1 MTDSVT
7 SRIYDSGY
15 RRYDGPR
22 LGAGHTA
29 RALVAH
35 TLQRIFGL
43 HRPARAKVLPFLI
56 AVIAFLPPAVFVGL
70 TAFLPKQLSRSALP
84 KYGDFYGFI
93 SAVVLLFVMFVA
105 PEALCPDRRS
115 GVLSLYLAAPL
126 TRGRYLLAKATAVGS
141 ALLVVTVGPP
151 LLLLI
156 GLSLQS
162 AGPHGPG
169 GVALVLVRI
178 LGSGVVLSTSYTAL
192 SLAASS
198 LTDRRAV
205 AAAGTFIFVQA
216 TNAVVAVFVFG
227 LHGPRWLLALSVS
240 RAPFELTRRI
250 HGERPLENFH
260 LGTLPMVIGVAGWA
274 TAASLVA
281 WNRYRTLQVTR

>member
-1 MTDSVT
+1 MT

-22 LGAGHTA
+22 LGAGHAT

-43 HRPARAKVLPFLI
+43 HRPARTKVLPVLITLI
-56 AVIAFLPPAVFVGL
+56 AYLPPAVFVGL
-70 TAFLPKQLSRSALP
+70 AAFLPRELANEALP
-84 KYGDFYGFI
+84 TYGDIYMFI

-126 TRGRYLLAKATAVGS
+126 TRARYLLAKAAAIAA

-162 AGPHGPG
+162 AGPEGPG
-169 GVALVLVRI
+169 GLALALVRI
-178 LGSGVVLSTSYTAL
+178 LGAGIVLTAFFTAL
-192 SLAASS
+192 SIAVSS

-216 TNAVVAVFVFG
+216 TNAVAGVLVFG
-227 LHGPRWLLALSVS
+227 LNAPDWLLSLGLGQ
-240 RAPFELTRRI
+240 APFDLARQI
-250 HGERPLENFH
+250 HGERPPPNSDDPVASIV
-260 LGTLPMVIGVAGWA
+260 TLLIAAALWTAAGVA
-274 TAASLVA
+274 VA
-281 WNRYRTLQVTR
+281 WRRYRALQVTR

>member
-1 MTDSVT
+1 MST

-22 LGAGHTA
+22 LGAGHAT

-43 HRPARAKVLPFLI
+43 HRPARTKVLPMLI
-56 AVIAFLPPAVFVGL
+56 TVIAYVPPAVFVGL
-70 TAFLPKQLSRSALP
+70 AAFLPKELANQALP
-84 KYGDFYGFI
+84 TYGDIYGFI
-93 SAVVLLFVMFVA
+93 SAVILLFVMFVA

-126 TRGRYLLAKATAVGS
+126 TRARYLAAKAAAIGI
-141 ALLVVTVGPP
+141 ALLFVTVGPP

-162 AGPHGPG
+162 AGPKGPG
-169 GVALVLVRI
+169 GVALALFRI
-178 LGSGVVLSTSYTAL
+178 VSAGVVLSALYTAL

-216 TNAVVAVFVFG
+216 TNVVAGIIVFG
-227 LHGPRWLLALSVS
+227 LNGPKWLLSFSLG
-240 RAPFELTRRI
+240 RAPFELARQI
-250 HGERPLENFH
+250 HGEAPIDDFKVATAVL
-260 LGTLPMVIGVAGWA
+260 VIGCLAW
-274 TAASLVA
+274 TAVGAAVA
-281 WNRYRTLQVTR
+281 WRRYAQLQVTR

>member
-1 MTDSVT
+1 MT

-22 LGAGHTA
+22 LGAGAAA
-29 RALVAH
+29 RALTTH

-43 HRPARAKVLPFLI
+43 HRPARNKVLPMLI
-56 AVIAFLPPAVFVGL
+56 TAIAYLPPAVFVGL
-70 TAFLPKQLSRSALP
+70 AAFLPRQISESALP
-84 KYGDFYGFI
+84 TYGDIYGFI
-93 SAVVLLFVMFVA
+93 SAVILLFTMFVA

-126 TRGRYLLAKATAVGS
+126 TRARYLAAKAAAVAI
-141 ALLVVTVGPP
+141 ALLFVTVGPP

-169 GVALVLVRI
+169 GVALALVRI
-178 LGSGVVLSTSYTAL
+178 LAAGVALTAFFTSL
-192 SLAASS
+192 SLAVSS
-198 LTDRRAV
+198 LTERRAV

-216 TNAVVAVFVFG
+216 TNAVAAILVIG
-227 LHGPRWLLALSVS
+227 LNAPNWLFALSFG
-240 RAPFELTRRI
+240 RAPFELARQI
-250 HGERPLENFH
+250 HGEQPIRNDDFH
-260 LGTLPMVIGVAGWA
+260 VSLLTLVVGCVLWSAAGAGVAWR
-274 TAASLVA
+274 
-281 WNRYRTLQVTR
+281 RYRALQVTR